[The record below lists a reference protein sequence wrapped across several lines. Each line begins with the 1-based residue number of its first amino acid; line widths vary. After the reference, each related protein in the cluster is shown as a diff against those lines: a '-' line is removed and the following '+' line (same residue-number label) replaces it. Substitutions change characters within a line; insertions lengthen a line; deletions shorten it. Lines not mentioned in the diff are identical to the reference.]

1 MTELARYNPEACKNT
16 VLLEST
22 ASLVTAIS
30 LATRVSIRCSSLFF
44 DAMFEAAK
52 ASTSLSLGISR
63 NALTNALST
72 AKNIHHS
79 AITLNTDEHYRLVE
93 NIFLKVLERYTEIG
107 LKAINHTFSLAE
119 LLVLSGIQFTARTV
133 HSSLKAAEESI
144 RLVDGIFGSNDTS
157 RAIASIAAL
166 IHQELTHDPNFS
178 LANAGRVAILTGLT
192 KALTIFAVLQNFT
205 HKYASRQSTII
216 WQGTVHRDTPLL
228 IDTKK
233 EEQIMFQEFCTALKG
248 MPGNSLYQINTI
260 SRYTTERSTHLLPT
274 DPTVNLSKNRI
285 SSTSKET
292 QSFLAM
298 ITSEPQRTVLAQVL
312 ETQDY
317 HQIYN
322 KERRRY
328 SFPQQMTR
336 HHANIPI
343 SGKIAITTTAT
354 TTNFPRNHIV
364 NNINHFIRYASAAYG
379 ESFMR
384 LLGIG
389 DIPVEL
395 PNSHHHHP
403 NHHVFAHHTGNSVE
417 DILLSSYTDRS
428 PLHLHNP
435 AIHALVHYVT
445 VDHAAKAIVLTCR
458 GTLGL
463 SDVLTDL
470 NCAYTEF
477 TLSDHTE
484 SKDNSGGEKKFKAHN
499 GMLNAA
505 QLLAKE
511 KGKVFQAIQKGLEK
525 YPEYGLVLCGHS
537 LAGGTVSLLSVLWSE
552 RKEIASQNLLLPHH
566 TLLPE
571 KKHVFVISKTSG
583 LPPGR
588 PIHCYA
594 YGPPGPMDLELSSY
608 CAGLV
613 TTVVHANDVVS
624 SLSLGLLQDFKNVAN
639 SLYAERD
646 VTDEIISKIVSRLG
660 PTSSLSKSSIS
671 EDEDQWFFA
680 LIKTLRADMKSEK
693 MYPPSTVYLVESIP
707 QTTGQDTVILS
718 RCDDVQSY
726 FSEIKFS
733 RTMFSDHSPLMYEQT
748 IAKLCK
754 GYFTGNRKGE
764 REKGT

>member
-1 MTELARYNPEACKNT
+1 
-16 VLLEST
+16 
-22 ASLVTAIS
+22 
-30 LATRVSIRCSSLFF
+30 
-44 DAMFEAAK
+44 
-52 ASTSLSLGISR
+52 
-63 NALTNALST
+63 
-72 AKNIHHS
+72 
-79 AITLNTDEHYRLVE
+79 
-93 NIFLKVLERYTEIG
+93 
-107 LKAINHTFSLAE
+107 
-119 LLVLSGIQFTARTV
+119 
-133 HSSLKAAEESI
+133 
-144 RLVDGIFGSNDTS
+144 
-157 RAIASIAAL
+157 
-166 IHQELTHDPNFS
+166 
-178 LANAGRVAILTGLT
+178 VAILTGLT

-205 HKYASRQSTII
+205 HKYTSRQSTIV
-216 WQGTVHRDTPLL
+216 WQGTVYRDAPLL

-233 EEQIMFQEFCTALKG
+233 EEEMVFQEFCTALQG
-248 MPGNSLYQINTI
+248 MPGNSVYQINTV
-260 SRYTTERSTHLLPT
+260 SRYTAERSTHILPT
-274 DPTVNLSKNRI
+274 DPTHYLSKNRI
-285 SSTSKET
+285 SSSSKET
-292 QSFLAM
+292 QSLMALISF
-298 ITSEPQRTVLAQVL
+298 EPQRTVLAQIL
-312 ETQDY
+312 QEQDC
-317 HQIYN
+317 QVYN

-328 SFPQQMTR
+328 SFPQQINR
-336 HHANIPI
+336 HHATLPIP
-343 SGKIAITTTAT
+343 GKLTIPKTAPA
-354 TTNFPRNHIV
+354 TTNFPRHHIV

-395 PNSHHHHP
+395 PNTHHHHP

-477 TLSDHTE
+477 ELPDRCQKT
-484 SKDNSGGEKKFKAHN
+484 KFKAHN
-499 GMLNAA
+499 GMLSAA

-511 KGKVFQAIQKGLEK
+511 KGKVFQAIQKGLET

-566 TLLPE
+566 SVLPE
-571 KKHVFVISKTSG
+571 KKATFVISKTSG

-624 SLSLGLLQDFKNVAN
+624 SLSLGLLHDFKNVAN

-660 PTSSLSKSSIS
+660 PAMTIS
-671 EDEDQWFFA
+671 DEDDQWFFA

-707 QTTGQDTVILS
+707 QSTGQDKVILS

-748 IAKLCK
+748 ISKLCK
-754 GYFTGNRKGE
+754 GYFTGK
-764 REKGT
+764 